1 MCLKSYYSRQ
11 LKKNAKSCP
20 PKKALPLMNM
30 KKWTTFELF
39 VLGLLLGTL
48 GTTMEGTHKLW
59 SLSSWLSW
67 EHGLEG
73 SIRKGV
79 PCFGRHLYKIWYSEL
94 GIFLGTIHEERQT
107 LALLNDFLGNTSCGV
122 FLGWS
127 GSHWE
132 PTNYLVRDSLGLLSL
147 GILAKYCDDMTSMN
161 SMGR

>member
-39 VLGLLLGTL
+39 VLGLSLGTL

-73 SIRKGV
+73 SIRKPFESHVLADTCTRFGIWNWELFWERYLKKDKLWPSWMISLATLHVASSLDGV
-79 PCFGRHLYKIWYSEL
+79 VPIENQL
-94 GIFLGTIHEERQT
+94 TT
-107 LALLNDFLGNTSCGV
+107 
-122 FLGWS
+122 
-127 GSHWE
+127 
-132 PTNYLVRDSLGLLSL
+132 
-147 GILAKYCDDMTSMN
+147 
-161 SMGR
+161 